1 MMDIEKTQPVQ
12 DLQDDPEEITEPVD
26 VSGSAQEDETMLIPA
41 RLPPDN
47 PPGNLDPKPEKEPR
61 KRRGKDILLGFL
73 VLILLTAIGGA
84 IGYGVAYGNRQKQAQ
99 EQIAYDAATQYQL
112 GLTDIEAG
120 NYENAKQ
127 RFEYILQLD
136 PDFPGAVEKYTEVML
151 LLAQQ
156 KTPTPVLPTA
166 TIAPTPTKDLRP
178 VEDLFNAIQ
187 AYLRANDWV
196 NAILTIE
203 SLRTTDLTYRA
214 IDVDGMYYIALRGRG
229 IQKILQEGNLEG
241 GIYDLTLVERFGPL
255 DREAEGYRAWARAYL
270 QGASFWKVDWEKVVT
285 YFSQI
290 YPAVPSLRDADGWT
304 AAERYRFALI
314 QYGNKLL
321 ETENYCGARDA
332 YRLSLDIGNDPAVG
346 PTATFAQ
353 MQCEPPTS
361 TPAPFTPTPTFIITE
376 PTLELTPGVTETT
389 GSGPVETPSPTTE
402 NSG

>member
-1 MMDIEKTQPVQ
+1 MNDKELNQPVQ
-12 DLQDDPEEITEPVD
+12 ESPDESEESTAPVD
-26 VSGSAQEDETMLIPA
+26 ISGKPHEENSISIPA
-41 RLPPDN
+41 HLPPEDPADN
-47 PPGNLDPKPEKEPR
+47 RVQKIEPPV
-61 KRRGKDILLGFL
+61 RRRLGLTILLGFL
-73 VLILLTAIGGA
+73 GLVLLTAIGAA
-84 IGYGVAYGNRQKQAQ
+84 IGYGVAYNNRQKQAQ
-99 EQIAYDAATQYQL
+99 EQIAYDAATQFQL
-112 GLTDIEAG
+112 ALTDMEAG
-120 NYENAKQ
+120 NYDNAKQ

-151 LLAQQ
+151 LLAQE
-156 KTPTPVLPTA
+156 KTPTPPLPTA

-178 VEDLFNAIQ
+178 VEELFNAAQ
-187 AYLRANDWV
+187 AYLRANDWI

-203 SLRTTDLTYRA
+203 SLRTADLAYRA

-255 DREAEGYRAWARAYL
+255 DRDAEGYRAWARAYL

-304 AAERYRFALI
+304 AAERYRYALI

-321 ETENYCGARDA
+321 ETENFCGARDA
-332 YRLSLDIGNDPAVG
+332 YQQSLSIGNDPAIG

-353 MQCEPPTS
+353 LQCEPPTP
-361 TPAPFTPTPTFIITE
+361 TPAPFTPTPTITVTGSTQE
-376 PTLELTPGVTETT
+376 VTPEVTDTT
-389 GSGPVETPSPTTE
+389 GSGPVETPTPTTE
-402 NSG
+402 PSG